1 MPNVLPRLDFRATE
15 PVLAAISALGRTE
28 DLRFSPG
35 NQLLALAGF
44 SGKRCLILKVQVE
57 AGPDGPHV
65 SVDDFLE
72 VTSGGIGLV
81 HGLDFIDDQTLV
93 VANRDGHGSVV
104 PLPSGEMAGRRV
116 HVAPLAEVRGRF
128 PGRIKSPGSIA
139 VRHEAGGLISLLV
152 CNNYTNH
159 VSRHV
164 LDPRAGYRVVAN
176 RLFLRRSLRI
186 PDGIALSHDGEWIAI
201 SSHGTHDVKMFST
214 RGKLG
219 PWSAPAGTLRQANYP
234 HGLRFSSDDAYVLV
248 ADAGAP
254 VIHVYHRGDGWGG
267 ERSPERSVVVLED
280 EAFARGRYNE
290 QEGGPKGIDIDQTNR
305 VLAVTCE
312 EQSLAFFSL
321 SRIIDPTEARPSATL
336 ADGEAT
342 ARAR

>member
-15 PVLAAISALGRTE
+15 PVLAALSALGRTE

-44 SGKRCLILKVQVE
+44 SRKQCLVLKVHVE
-57 AGPDGPHV
+57 DTPGGPSI

-72 VTSGGIGLV
+72 VTSAGIGLV

-93 VANRDGHGSVV
+93 VANRDGRVSVV
-104 PLPSGEMAGRRV
+104 PLPAGEMAGRQV

-128 PGRIKSPGSIA
+128 LGRIKSPGSIG
-139 VRHEAGGLISLLV
+139 VRHEAEGLISLLV

-176 RLFLRRSLRI
+176 SMLLRRSLRI
-186 PDGIALSHDGEWIAI
+186 PDGIALSNGGEWIAV

-214 RGKLG
+214 AGGKLR

-234 HGLRFSSDDAYVLV
+234 HGLRFSSDDACVLV

-254 VIHVYHRGDGWGG
+254 VVHVYHRGDGWAG
-267 ERSPERSVVVLED
+267 ERSPERSVVVLDE

-290 QEGGPKGIDIDQTNR
+290 QEGGPKGIDIDRTNR

-312 EQSLAFFSL
+312 EQTLAFFSL
-321 SRIIDPTEARPSATL
+321 KSLFDPIEARAPGAT
-336 ADGEAT
+336 G
-342 ARAR
+342 